1 MYEILPNLYLGNLSD
16 SSRNPCPVTPKTPS
30 RGLVEQ
36 HGSSPEDETTPVPSL
51 PSTSSSE
58 LSEITPP
65 YPARTYGDCGGTG
78 GSPARVRQIHYIP
91 NINPKEVSVQALV
104 RCCTK
109 SEMRGANVECFPK
122 DQSVLHVDV
131 EDISQEKIHRWFDDV
146 IGFVSKHRRRKK
158 NVLIHCKKGRSR
170 SPTVLLAYLLSPLF
184 TNVTQEIAEA
194 EGRMDFK
201 DILLRHGDYT
211 EAHIDSADGD
221 AKEDLIMEATV
232 KVFDEIKAEQSAM
245 LFLMGIDAQD
255 LNLSTAYKHLYEM
268 VNENITEPEVQ
279 LTPNIGFFKALT
291 ELEMNA
297 GVSPSV
303 DLLQYSDWFNR
314 TANDHTPPPCF
325 K

>member
-1 MYEILPNLYLGNLSD
+1 
-16 SSRNPCPVTPKTPS
+16 
-30 RGLVEQ
+30 
-36 HGSSPEDETTPVPSL
+36 
-51 PSTSSSE
+51 
-58 LSEITPP
+58 
-65 YPARTYGDCGGTG
+65 
-78 GSPARVRQIHYIP
+78 
-91 NINPKEVSVQALV
+91 
-104 RCCTK
+104 
-109 SEMRGANVECFPK
+109 
-122 DQSVLHVDV
+122 
-131 EDISQEKIHRWFDDV
+131 
-146 IGFVSKHRRRKK
+146 
-158 NVLIHCKKGRSR
+158 
-170 SPTVLLAYLLSPLF
+170 
-184 TNVTQEIAEA
+184 
-194 EGRMDFK
+194 
-201 DILLRHGDYT
+201 
-211 EAHIDSADGD
+211 
-221 AKEDLIMEATV
+221 MEATV